1 MPWCRRDFFRNKT
14 LARCLEGRKR
24 RRIFPS
30 PPWCGCKAGPP
41 ELCWTIRP
49 SRRWCHSLAE
59 VNSDKQ
65 TRGLQAN
72 VVVDRDA
79 AARLGISPAAI
90 DNTLYDAFGQRQ
102 VSTIYEAYNQH
113 HVILEV
119 DPEFL
124 KDPSSL
130 QKIYVASST
139 GQQVPLASV
148 AKFTP
153 GNAYLSVNHQGQYPA
168 VTLSFNLAPGVSLG
182 EATVLVQKA
191 TDGLRM
197 PMSVSASFQGT
208 AQVFQGLLLGFVA
221 LLVAALIVVY
231 VVLGMLYESLIH
243 PITILS
249 TLPSAGSGGVLAR

>member
-1 MPWCRRDFFRNKT
+1 
-14 LARCLEGRKR
+14 
-24 RRIFPS
+24 
-30 PPWCGCKAGPP
+30 
-41 ELCWTIRP
+41 
-49 SRRWCHSLAE
+49 
-59 VNSDKQ
+59 VNSDQQ

-139 GQQVPLASV
+139 GQQVPLAERGEVSRRE
-148 AKFTP
+148 TRICP
-153 GNAYLSVNHQGQYPA
+153 SITRGNIP
-168 VTLSFNLAPGVSLG
+168 
-182 EATVLVQKA
+182 
-191 TDGLRM
+191 R
-197 PMSVSASFQGT
+197 
-208 AQVFQGLLLGFVA
+208 
-221 LLVAALIVVY
+221 
-231 VVLGMLYESLIH
+231 
-243 PITILS
+243 
-249 TLPSAGSGGVLAR
+249 